1 MINFGGER
9 MSKMRVYEYARLN
22 NLTSKQVIDQLNK
35 LNVDITNHMST
46 ITAEVD
52 EKLDTSFNKNEAKEQ
67 KEQKVQKEPK
77 KQAQPAKEKSK
88 PKKQKR
94 NAKTKPQTQQQ

>member
-46 ITAEVD
+46 ITAEVV
-52 EKLDTSFNKNEAKEQ
+52 EKLDAKSTERTEKTSTT
-67 KEQKVQKEPK
+67 
-77 KQAQPAKEKSK
+77 S
-88 PKKQKR
+88 
-94 NAKTKPQTQQQ
+94 